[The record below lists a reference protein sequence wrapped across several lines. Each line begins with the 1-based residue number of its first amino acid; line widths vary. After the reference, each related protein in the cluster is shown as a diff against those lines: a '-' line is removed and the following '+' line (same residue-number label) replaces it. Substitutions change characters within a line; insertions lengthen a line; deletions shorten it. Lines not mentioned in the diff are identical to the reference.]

1 MHLQN
6 KDPINCV
13 IIQFYF
19 PLYHHLTSMQEIFNL
34 WIYLVEASVY
44 YVHCIIYSF
53 QFQIILAY
61 IPSFFLRS
69 MANIG

>member
-13 IIQFYF
+13 ITQFF
-19 PLYHHLTSMQEIFNL
+19 PLYHHLTSMEEIFNL
-34 WIYLVEASVY
+34 WIYLVEVSVY
-44 YVHCIIYSF
+44 YVCCSIYSF

-61 IPSFFLRS
+61 VPFFFWRR